1 MDPLHP
7 QRRTMQL
14 QLQLPRRFPLSKLQR
29 GLPHIRSRVRPR
41 VRPHICPRIR
51 RDRSVRKYQL
61 RRLHERPRVAVLKR
75 HSVRPVAIHFRDRP
89 RIVFLPLVALAHDA
103 LTLTERRITLAC
115 QLELVCCRYQPPPL
129 HPLALYTVL
138 LVPVIVCNF
147 VRPIGIH
154 MRHLSRVQ
162 MGVANDLAAAVE
174 VHLHHPPHSNY
185 ISLLHPLK
193 RRLSRPLLC
202 AIQLQLPRRFH
213 LSHLP
218 RHLLLQLHCLS

>member
-1 MDPLHP
+1 M
-7 QRRTMQL
+7 
-14 QLQLPRRFPLSKLQR
+14 QLQLPRRFPLSKPQR
-29 GLPHIRSRVRPR
+29 GLPHIRPRVRPR
-41 VRPHICPRIR
+41 VRSHICRG
-51 RDRSVRKYQL
+51 RSVRKHQL
-61 RRLHERPRVAVLKR
+61 RRLHERPRVTVLKR
-75 HSVRPVAIHFRDRP
+75 HSVRPIAIHLRDRP
-89 RIVFLPLVALAHDA
+89 RIVFLPLVALAHDV
-103 LTLTERRITLAC
+103 LTLTERRITLIC
-115 QLELVCCRYQPPPL
+115 QLELVCCRYQPSPL

-138 LVPVIVCNF
+138 LVPVIVRNF

-193 RRLSRPLLC
+193 RRLSRPLLRTM
-202 AIQLQLPRRFH
+202 QLQLHRRFH